1 MPLLSIRQAEAI
13 ENGAGVHGPR
23 IAFVV
28 TDMRHHENTVNL
40 QAFVD
45 ASKTKGASDEFLA
58 ALLLRRGWPADDVY
72 AALGN
77 YWERATGMPVP
88 QRAGS
93 GESSRDAFL
102 YLLSFF
108 TLATWITALGSMLF
122 QFIDHWLPD
131 AVSVAYVPDLR
142 SEVTWQMASIAVAFP
157 IFLIVMRVIFREAA
171 DDPERLQSGVRRW
184 LTWIALL
191 VTAGTMIGDLICFL
205 GYFLMG
211 ELSARFVLKSG
222 TVIALCAAVFAYYV
236 VSLRWN
242 RSTDVARERKRGIGF
257 GAAAAAVVI
266 AAFCVGLGVA
276 GTPSQQRHFVADRT
290 RVQDLRNIAFA
301 VKNSY
306 ARNAR
311 IPATLAGLPIRRQTD
326 PETNA
331 AYEYR
336 PKSAVD
342 YDLCATFAANVTSD
356 ASSFWNHTAGRNCF
370 ALDAPGQV
378 PW

>member
-1 MPLLSIRQAEAI
+1 
-13 ENGAGVHGPR
+13 
-23 IAFVV
+23 
-28 TDMRHHENTVNL
+28 MRHEEDTTNL

-45 ASKTKGASDEFLA
+45 AGKSKGASDEFLA
-58 ALLLRRGWPADDVY
+58 ALLTRRGWPADDVY

-77 YWERATGMPVP
+77 YWERATGVSLP

-102 YLLSFF
+102 YLLSFA

-131 AVSVAYVPDLR
+131 AVAAGYTPDLR

-157 IFLIVMRVIFREAA
+157 VFLFVMRVIFGEAA
-171 DDPERLQSGVRRW
+171 GQPERLQSGVRRW

-191 VTAGTMIGDLICFL
+191 ITAGTMIGDLISFL
-205 GYFLMG
+205 AHFLMG

-222 TVIALCAAVFAYYV
+222 IVIVLAAAVFAYYV
-236 VSLRWN
+236 TSLRWN
-242 RSTDVARERKRGIGF
+242 RSTDVGRERKRGIAY

-276 GTPSQQRHFVADRT
+276 GTPSVQRRIEADSV
-290 RVQDLRNIAFA
+290 RVQDIRQIAFVVQA
-301 VKNSY
+301 TDR
-306 ARNAR
+306 RNGSV
-311 IPATLAGLPIRRQTD
+311 PQSLAGLRIVRRTD
-326 PETNA
+326 PESHQP
-331 AYEYR
+331 YEYR
-336 PKSAVD
+336 PTGNDTWEV
-342 YDLCATFAANVTSD
+342 CATFATAETTPGD
-356 ASSFWNHTAGRNCF
+356 PFWNHGAGRTCF
-370 ALDAPGQV
+370 AFEASQAI